1 MDVTTEES
9 TETKAADFTGKR
21 CVVTDHGMSW
31 ITEIREQHKKK
42 QRRQISSDNRESQLL
57 LQIPMPFHNN
67 YLENPEP
74 TPAGTSTPQKP
85 IIVKSKTGG
94 IPELPSTRLAQGKNR
109 QQSMC
114 ISISEKPNVNFHS
127 ERRAHATQD
136 ITKMAGS
143 HPININLDNSNFN
156 HLQTH
161 KKFLLTTPLFKFKKE
176 SNGEILS
183 KLSPFKLYFEQFS
196 SEPPIT
202 MPSGKNLASLAM
214 NHMESREQ
222 NLKRVLTF
230 RLKKQ

>member
-1 MDVTTEES
+1 
-9 TETKAADFTGKR
+9 
-21 CVVTDHGMSW
+21 
-31 ITEIREQHKKK
+31 
-42 QRRQISSDNRESQLL
+42 
-57 LQIPMPFHNN
+57 MPFHNN
-67 YLENPEP
+67 YLENPVP
-74 TPAGTSTPQKP
+74 IPAGTSTPRKP
-85 IIVKSKTGG
+85 ILVKSKTGG

-114 ISISEKPNVNFHS
+114 ISISENPNVNFHS
-127 ERRAHATQD
+127 ERRAHETQD
-136 ITKMAGS
+136 ITKTGGS
-143 HPININLDNSNFN
+143 FPININLDNSNFN

-161 KKFLLTTPLFKFKKE
+161 KKNLLTTPLFNIKKE

-196 SEPPIT
+196 PEPPIA